1 MEKDII
7 IENIYSCLKKIKESK
22 GDINIINKQKLFIKS
37 EIEDY
42 TNLIEGKEVN
52 IVLME
57 EKEEEKLNTPI
68 NSIKNKLFT
77 LDDVYGEADYLAY
90 RTKVRIE
97 IIDIVDDYVEA
108 LFAYTIDDFTKVKGK
123 KMNDNK

>member
-42 TNLIEGKEVN
+42 TNFIEGKEVN

-68 NSIKNKLFT
+68 NSIKNKLFS
-77 LDDVYGEADYLAY
+77 LDDVYGEVDYLAY

-97 IIDIVDDYVEA
+97 IINIVDDYVEA

-123 KMNDNK
+123 KM